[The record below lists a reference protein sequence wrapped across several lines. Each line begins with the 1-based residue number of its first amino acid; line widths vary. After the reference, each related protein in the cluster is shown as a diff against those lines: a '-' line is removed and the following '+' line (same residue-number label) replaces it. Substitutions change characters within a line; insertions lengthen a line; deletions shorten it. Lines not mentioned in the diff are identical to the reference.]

1 MKIIRPLSYR
11 EVLAIKKIGFTAL
24 GGAVGLYLFIK
35 PSGQKYYVY
44 RFKSIDGRRS
54 CISLA
59 PFSEMD
65 LGTARE
71 KALEWKQR
79 LREGDNPSDVKR
91 EEAKAK
97 RQQIREEFQKQQEAS
112 RTFSY
117 VADLLMKERREGD
130 FWAHNV
136 VGEAHALRFLKNYI
150 NPRLGKIPIAELA
163 VQDVFDMLISFYQ
176 RQPETAKKVV
186 TLVSSIWKFAKAKEW
201 ASGENPADR
210 KGTLGVLLEPYNKSK
225 KKGENYPALP
235 ISDIPEFMFQ
245 LHQMNT
251 MAARLVEFQILTAC
265 RSKMARTLK
274 WTDINFEEKT
284 ATIREEALKTKGR
297 GKHTV
302 FLSREALAI
311 LKQIPQTEEYVFTNQ
326 SGKPFSDA
334 APGMVIKQMNRERA
348 KDNLEPWLDH
358 EQSTKKQEQIII
370 TAQGTARASFK
381 TWTKTGENR
390 KLLDEEAVEL
400 CMAHNLID
408 DYDGAYNRTK
418 LEDERRGI
426 MQVWADYCHTN
437 IPF

>member
-1 MKIIRPLSYR
+1 MKLIRPLSHK
-11 EVLAIKKIGFTAL
+11 EVLSIKKVGYTAL
-24 GGAVGLYLFIK
+24 GGAVGLYLLVK
-35 PSGQKYYVY
+35 PTGRKYYVY
-44 RFKSIDGRRS
+44 RFKSMDGRRS

-65 LGTARE
+65 LATARE

-97 RQQIREEFQKQQEAS
+97 RQQIREEFKRQQEAS
-112 RTFSY
+112 RTFAH

-163 VQDVFDMLISFYQ
+163 VQDVFDMLVPFYQ
-176 RQPETAKKVV
+176 QQPATAKKVV
-186 TLVSSIWKFAKAKEW
+186 TLVSSIWKFAKAKKW
-201 ASGENPADR
+201 ADGENPADR
-210 KGTLGVLLEPYNKSK
+210 NGTLGVLLEPYNKSK
-225 KKGENYPALP
+225 KQAENYPALP

-245 LHQMNT
+245 LHQMET
-251 MAARLVEFQILTAC
+251 VSARLVEFQILTAC

-274 WTDINFEEKT
+274 WTDINFENKT

-297 GKHTV
+297 GVHTI

-358 EQSTKKQEQIII
+358 VQSNEKKEPVAV
-370 TAQGTARASFK
+370 TVQGTARATFK

-400 CMAHNLID
+400 CMAHNLQD
-408 DYDGAYNRTK
+408 DYNGAYNRTT
-418 LEDERRGI
+418 LEDERRVV
-426 MQVWADYCHTN
+426 MQAWADYCHTN